1 MSRVDCQKLDQSFM
15 DYLYEELAAGEM
27 GELRAHLEACARC
40 SDEDNR
46 FRSLRRKVA
55 HLRIVEPPE
64 AVSAQLMREAR
75 SVRSGSG
82 SGSPWRKAAYYATP
96 LVAMAAALA
105 IWAHARVRYDGWAID
120 GSPSTPEY
128 RAPAQVPLDDAKV
141 AKKAPAAEG
150 DEAAEKRRTMTLAE
164 DTSVAKGRRPEHKS
178 GVVSKQAGGPAH
190 GYGESRDIGGGVAAD
205 NRSAA
210 PPPALAKPAESAQKD
225 AAEPS
230 VRSDNTTAQLEAMS
244 RPGERVSA
252 GGEGSDRENIST
264 RPDQLYQQLI
274 TTTSSNCARVMDLV
288 RQLENVSWG
297 SRHPEQMKNA
307 YQLRANC
314 QTDEALANQDQEN
327 ARRMQLDADNNDK
340 RAKARRTKAK
350 SHTQTS
356 E

>member
-1 MSRVDCQKLDQSFM
+1 MYRPVAPHEAAPDRFAGCAQSLRGRRRPHAYGIGGRCRRGGGSTRCRRRAPGPAQDRHRAPGRRAARGLSDARAASPAIQGNRRHHGRSREHREKPHAVRAREAARPARGLPGAGEGGAMSRVDCHKLDQSFM

-128 RAPAQVPLDDAKV
+128 RAPAQVPLDDA
-141 AKKAPAAEG
+141 
-150 DEAAEKRRTMTLAE
+150 
-164 DTSVAKGRRPEHKS
+164 
-178 GVVSKQAGGPAH
+178 
-190 GYGESRDIGGGVAAD
+190 
-205 NRSAA
+205 
-210 PPPALAKPAESAQKD
+210 
-225 AAEPS
+225 
-230 VRSDNTTAQLEAMS
+230 
-244 RPGERVSA
+244 
-252 GGEGSDRENIST
+252 
-264 RPDQLYQQLI
+264 
-274 TTTSSNCARVMDLV
+274 
-288 RQLENVSWG
+288 
-297 SRHPEQMKNA
+297 
-307 YQLRANC
+307 
-314 QTDEALANQDQEN
+314 
-327 ARRMQLDADNNDK
+327 
-340 RAKARRTKAK
+340 
-350 SHTQTS
+350 
-356 E
+356 